1 MTQHIGV
8 DIIEIDRIRQAVAR
22 WGDRFLKRVYTGDE
36 LKRYGNKPASLAS
49 RFAAKEAVVKAL
61 QQTDGISWQHIEI
74 ISAASGKPLLKLYG
88 QAKERADNLSL
99 ISLDISL
106 AHSRDY
112 AIAFVIGSSEP
123 ESTPEAP

>member
-1 MTQHIGV
+1 MTQYIGV
-8 DIIEIDRIRQAVAR
+8 DIIEIDRVRQVIAR
-22 WGDRFLKRVYTGDE
+22 WGDRFLSRVYTRAE
-36 LKRYGNKPASLAS
+36 RQRYGHKPASLAS

-74 ISAASGKPLLKLYG
+74 ISAANGRPRLNLYG
-88 QAKERADNLSL
+88 RAKEQANNLGLSSL
-99 ISLDISL
+99 EISL

-112 AIAFVIGSSEP
+112 AVAFAIGNTGA